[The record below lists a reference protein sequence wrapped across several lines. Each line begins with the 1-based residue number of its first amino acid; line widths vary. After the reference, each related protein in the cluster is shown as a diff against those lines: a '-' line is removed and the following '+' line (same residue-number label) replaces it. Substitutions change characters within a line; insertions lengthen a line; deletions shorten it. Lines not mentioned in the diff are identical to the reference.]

1 MARAGAT
8 TGDGPALL
16 VLAAGEGSRMRSRR
30 PKLLH
35 PVCGR
40 SILRHVVRMGQ
51 ELGAKRIV
59 IVVGAAEAAMREDLR
74 DEPVEFVRQAEPLG
88 TGHAALQARDA
99 LANHAGPVVVMAGDH
114 PLYRAAT
121 LAALVTDLD
130 AAEADLLVATAEFP
144 ETPEFGRI
152 VRDARHGD
160 DEDGQIR
167 EIVEHRDASDEQRQI
182 REVGL
187 SLYVAR
193 AEFLFETL
201 ARVDDRNAQGEYY
214 LTDIV
219 RLGREAGHRVATSK
233 IADWSE
239 TLGVNSRVDL
249 AEAERLMR
257 RRIAERWMLEGVTF
271 EDPERSY
278 VDADVTIGPD
288 TEIAPGASL
297 RGRTQIGSGC
307 RIGEQVVIEQSTL
320 GDDVLVKPLCHIE
333 DSRLG
338 NDCVVGPAAHLRPG
352 SNLHDSVRIGNFV
365 EIKNSTIGSGTKA
378 DHLSYIGDT
387 DVGVGC
393 TIACGAITVNYDGT
407 IKSRTRIGDG
417 AFIGCNANLIAP
429 IEIEPRSYVAAG
441 STITKKVPGGS
452 LAVARARQKN
462 IMGWFERRF
471 GRDSED

>member
-8 TGDGPALL
+8 PGDGPALL
-16 VLAAGEGSRMRSRR
+16 VLAAGEGTRMRSRR

-51 ELGAKRIV
+51 EFGAKRIV
-59 IVVGAAEAAMREDLR
+59 LVVGAAEAEMRDELR
-74 DEPVEFVRQAEPLG
+74 DEPVEFVRQVEPLG

-99 LANHAGPVVVMAGDH
+99 LADHAGPVVVMAGDH
-114 PLYRAAT
+114 PLYRAETMAG
-121 LAALVTDLD
+121 LVAALD
-130 AAEADLLVATAEFP
+130 AAHADLLVATAEFP

-152 VRDARHGD
+152 VRGGD
-160 DEDGQIR
+160 GRIR
-167 EIVEHRDASDEQRQI
+167 EIVEHRDASEEQKKI

-201 ARVDDRNAQGEYY
+201 ARVDDRNSQGEYY

-219 RLGREAGHRVATSK
+219 RLGLEAGHGVTTSK
-233 IADWSE
+233 IEDWSE

-257 RRIAERWMLEGVTF
+257 RRIAEHWMLEGVTF

-288 TEIAPGASL
+288 TRIAPGASL
-297 RGRTQIGSGC
+297 RGRTQVGSGC
-307 RIGEQVVIEQSTL
+307 RIGEQVVIESSTL
-320 GDDVLVKPLCHIE
+320 GDDVFVKPLCHIE
-333 DSRLG
+333 ESTLG
-338 NDCVVGPAAHLRPG
+338 NDCTVGPAAHLRPG
-352 SNLHDSVRIGNFV
+352 SKLEDSVRIGNFV
-365 EIKNSTIGSGTKA
+365 EVKNSTIGRGTKA
-378 DHLSYIGDT
+378 DHLSYIGDS
-387 DVGVGC
+387 DVGAGC

-407 IKSRTRIGDG
+407 TKNRTVIGDG
-417 AFIGCNANLIAP
+417 SFIGCNANLIAP

-441 STITKKVPGGS
+441 STITKKVTAGS
-452 LAVARARQKN
+452 LAVARAKQRN
-462 IMGWFERRF
+462 IEGWFERRF
-471 GRDSED
+471 GADDSED